1 MWKDYNAACPKRY
14 QFPLG
19 DKSSSQCVPN
29 FSCELAQPI
38 QGFLL
43 IGNMKKTP
51 FTCVSPNYQKVDQ
64 LENRVKLPFEE
75 HSN

>member
-1 MWKDYNAACPKRY
+1 M
-14 QFPLG
+14 
-19 DKSSSQCVPN
+19 PN

-51 FTCVSPNYQKVDQ
+51 FTCVSPNYLKDDQ
-64 LENRVKLPFEE
+64 LENRAKLPFEV